1 MNAKSGAHNEKGQ
14 GSPAGAVKIG
24 RSSDRRLPFDTNS
37 GSPGPGVWY
46 ASREPSWDQSN
57 SATPSRYGLGC
68 PPSVGTAQTLISP
81 ALDPSCL
88 RNQNVTNEP
97 SGENPRLRSEGLARP
112 GKLARVK
119 LWNWPDPT
127 CVTQTSICPS
137 RSDRKATNCPS
148 RDTAAA
154 CSTPSNSVTVWSR
167 APAIGSRQKYSVFL
181 SQKLT
186 AVASSAITA
195 ASGRITL
202 HRARDAGTDEWGDNA
217 SGMGDATS
225 LLFSCITR
233 TLRLR
238 AHSSNSA
245 VNA

>member
-1 MNAKSGAHNEKGQ
+1 M
-14 GSPAGAVKIG
+14 KID
-24 RSSDRRLPFDTNS
+24 RSSDRRLPSDTNS

-46 ASREPSWDQSN
+46 ASREPSWDQSY
-57 SATPSRYGLGC
+57 SATPARYGLGC
-68 PPSVGTAQTLISP
+68 PPSVGTAHTLMFS

-88 RNQNVTNEP
+88 RNQNVTSEP
-97 SGENPRLRSEGLARP
+97 SGENPRVRSDGLASP
-112 GKLARVK
+112 GKLPRVK

-154 CSTPSNSVTVWSR
+154 CSTPSKSVTVWSR
-167 APAIGSRQKYSVFL
+167 APAIGSRQKYSVFRKPQTDCNCQQRSHRCERQNHSPCGHETPVPL
-181 SQKLT
+181 SERAK
-186 AVASSAITA
+186 A
-195 ASGRITL
+195 A
-202 HRARDAGTDEWGDNA
+202 
-217 SGMGDATS
+217 GMGDGTS
-225 LLFSCITR
+225 SRFSCTTR